1 MLFEKKVPRTRLE
14 LAHRNRHHPLKVARL
29 PIPPFLHQLR
39 NSCEQCPEQDSNLH
53 ASRHTHLKRARLPIP
68 PPGHHG
74 ITVCKSNT
82 FFLNANIL
90 GRFFRKKLLVEVFI
104 VKNQQINH
112 GYRDISIG
120 QVENCTEEV
129 VAAIDQEIE
138 ESGNAVPLKERKVE
152 HIHDFAH
159 HESCVVASEMGDR
172 VGCGGREDQP
182 VKGAV
187 DDVADRSGQNQ
198 PESDQHSFGRFFAHE
213 MANQPD
219 QCDDHADPEK
229 T

>member
-1 MLFEKKVPRTRLE
+1 MQIFWGD
-14 LAHRNRHHPLKVARL
+14 
-29 PIPPFLHQLR
+29 F
-39 NSCEQCPEQDSNLH
+39 S
-53 ASRHTHLKRARLPIP
+53 
-68 PPGHHG
+68 
-74 ITVCKSNT
+74 
-82 FFLNANIL
+82 
-90 GRFFRKKLLVEVFI
+90 KKLLVEVFI

-198 PESDQHSFGRFFAHE
+198 PESDQHSFGRFLRMKWRISQISATTMPIRKRPKSSLPQSIVPGVAMCMPKAAPLFS
-213 MANQPD
+213 M
-219 QCDDHADPEK
+219 K
-229 T
+229 

>member
-1 MLFEKKVPRTRLE
+1 MQIFWG
-14 LAHRNRHHPLKVARL
+14 
-29 PIPPFLHQLR
+29 
-39 NSCEQCPEQDSNLH
+39 D
-53 ASRHTHLKRARLPIP
+53 
-68 PPGHHG
+68 
-74 ITVCKSNT
+74 
-82 FFLNANIL
+82 
-90 GRFFRKKLLVEVFI
+90 FFRKKTLVEVFI

-182 VKGAV
+182 VKG
-187 DDVADRSGQNQ
+187 DCR
-198 PESDQHSFGRFFAHE
+198 
-213 MANQPD
+213 
-219 QCDDHADPEK
+219 
-229 T
+229 

>member
-1 MLFEKKVPRTRLE
+1 
-14 LAHRNRHHPLKVARL
+14 
-29 PIPPFLHQLR
+29 
-39 NSCEQCPEQDSNLH
+39 
-53 ASRHTHLKRARLPIP
+53 
-68 PPGHHG
+68 
-74 ITVCKSNT
+74 
-82 FFLNANIL
+82 
-90 GRFFRKKLLVEVFI
+90 
-104 VKNQQINH
+104 
-112 GYRDISIG
+112 
-120 QVENCTEEV
+120 
-129 VAAIDQEIE
+129 
-138 ESGNAVPLKERKVE
+138 
-152 HIHDFAH
+152 
-159 HESCVVASEMGDR
+159 MGDR